1 MRVCPDDCI
10 PVRVRGIPM
19 LVYIESY
26 TPPDPG
32 HPGVHDRKTGDLID
46 PGHPPSPEEIEW
58 TLCDRK
64 GYPARWM
71 ERRLDKT
78 NIQDIEDQIKEHQQ
92 RMAAESS
99 LD

>member
-1 MRVCPDDCI
+1 MRVCPNDCI

-19 LVYIESY
+19 LVYIEAY

-32 HPGVHDRKTGDLID
+32 HMGTYDRKTGDLID
-46 PGHPPSPEEIEW
+46 PGHPPTPEQLEW

-71 ERRLDKT
+71 ERRLDKDD
-78 NIQDIEDQIKEHQQ
+78 IQDIEYNIKEHWK
-92 RMAAESS
+92 RMAEESS